1 MEQKTSRRY
10 SLFPIHALAAAA
22 VLAVCTGAAMN
33 KDDTIATAD
42 GALQIHAVH
51 HASLVLTWK
60 GKHIFID
67 PAPVDQTGDAAAAF
81 KALPKPDVVIY
92 THSHFD
98 HFGASILQ
106 AIAAPDTEILAPQE
120 VAAGIP
126 TPLPGK
132 VHVLANGDKTTIDGI
147 AVEAVPAYNTT
158 PDHVK
163 FHPKGKGN
171 GYVLTFG
178 GKRVYIAGDTEETP
192 ELAQLQN
199 IDVAFLPMNQP
210 YTLTV
215 EAAAQW
221 VKDFKPH
228 TVYPYHFRNGDGSK
242 SDLNAFKAAIAGASD
257 VKVLDWY

>member
-1 MEQKTSRRY
+1 MITK
-10 SLFPIHALAAAA
+10 LALAAVVGFAA
-22 VLAVCTGAAMN
+22 LAVSSEAAM
-33 KDDTIATAD
+33 DDTIATND

-67 PAPVDQTGDAAAAF
+67 PAPVDETGDAAAAF
-81 KALPKPDVVIY
+81 KALPKPDVIIY
-92 THSHFD
+92 THGHFD
-98 HFGASILQ
+98 HFSAGVLQ
-106 AIAAPDTEILAPQE
+106 AIAAPNTEIVAPQE

-126 TPLPGK
+126 TPLQGK
-132 VHVLANGDKTTIDGI
+132 VHVLANGDKSAIDGI

-158 PDHVK
+158 PEHTK

-171 GYVLTFG
+171 GYVLTLG
-178 GKRVYIAGDTEETP
+178 GKRVYIAGDTEEAP
-192 ELAQLQN
+192 ELAHLQN

-242 SDLNAFKAAIAGASD
+242 SDLSAFKAAIAGASD